1 MLLFAGCDKPD
12 SNFTVSYSSYKAWIS
27 EDAEPWTMT
36 LTNTCLKDS
45 TTGNDTENAGG
56 NAVKTASNS
65 APFLTRNEDGSL
77 TWQIDQAIKEA
88 AYPVTIYWIW
98 PEVLESYIR
107 TPQGYTKKYPLLF
120 PTESA
125 DSAKSTVQ
133 TASGSADA
141 SLSALP
147 KALFT
152 KMCSVNGTAD
162 SGSGSNRYFLWTDQ
176 TTFQSTV
183 TVDRLSLMRS
193 NFNPAVYGTIA
204 SYYNMADQYL
214 GRNVQYAK
222 LTVDAQ

>member
-1 MLLFAGCDKPD
+1 
-12 SNFTVSYSSYKAWIS
+12 
-27 EDAEPWTMT
+27 MT
-36 LTNTCLKDS
+36 LDS
-45 TTGNDTENAGG
+45 GST
-56 NAVKTASNS
+56 
-65 APFLTRNEDGSL
+65 LTRNADGTL
-77 TWQIDQAIKEA
+77 TWAVENAKKDT
-88 AYPVTIYWIW
+88 AYPVQIYWIW

-120 PTESA
+120 PTDLA

-133 TASGSADA
+133 TASGSADT

-147 KALFT
+147 KDLFT
-152 KMCSVNGTAD
+152 KMCSVKGTAD
-162 SGSGSNRYFLWTDQ
+162 SGSGSNRYFLWSDQ

-222 LTVDAQ
+222 LTLDAQ

>member
-1 MLLFAGCDKPD
+1 M
-12 SNFTVSYSSYKAWIS
+12 
-27 EDAEPWTMT
+27 
-36 LTNTCLKDS
+36 
-45 TTGNDTENAGG
+45 
-56 NAVKTASNS
+56 
-65 APFLTRNEDGSL
+65 
-77 TWQIDQAIKEA
+77 
-88 AYPVTIYWIW
+88 TIYWIW

-120 PTESA
+120 PT
-125 DSAKSTVQ
+125 DSAKSTAQ
-133 TASGSADA
+133 TASGSADT

-147 KALFT
+147 KELFT
-152 KMCSVNGTAD
+152 KMCSVKGIAD

-193 NFNPAVYGTIA
+193 NFNSAVYGTIA

-222 LTVDAQ
+222 LTLDAQ

>member
-1 MLLFAGCDKPD
+1 MGSIGSDKKGADDTSTVTVKSLKEADSTAKQLLEGHVLLFAGCDKPD
-12 SNFTVSYSSYKAWIS
+12 SNSTVSYSSYKAWIS

-45 TTGNDTENAGG
+45 TAGKDTENAREQWRK
-56 NAVKTASNS
+56 NCFKR

-120 PTESA
+120 PTDST
-125 DSAKSTVQ
+125 DSAKSTAQ
-133 TASGSADA
+133 TASGSADT

-147 KALFT
+147 KDLFT
-152 KMCSVNGTAD
+152 KMCSVKEKAD

-176 TTFQSTV
+176 TTVLKVPLQRKDF
-183 TVDRLSLMRS
+183 L
-193 NFNPAVYGTIA
+193 
-204 SYYNMADQYL
+204 
-214 GRNVQYAK
+214 
-222 LTVDAQ
+222 

>member
-1 MLLFAGCDKPD
+1 
-12 SNFTVSYSSYKAWIS
+12 
-27 EDAEPWTMT
+27 MT

-45 TTGNDTENAGG
+45 TAGNDTENAGG

-65 APFLTRNEDGSL
+65 APSLMRNKDGSL

-88 AYPVTIYWIW
+88 AYPVAIYWIW

-120 PTESA
+120 PTDSV
-125 DSAKSTVQ
+125 DSAKSTAQ
-133 TASGSADA
+133 TASGSADT

-147 KALFT
+147 KELFT
-152 KMCSVNGTAD
+152 KMC
-162 SGSGSNRYFLWTDQ
+162 SGSNRYFLWTDR
-176 TTFQSTV
+176 TTFKSTV
-183 TVDRLSLMRS
+183 TEERLSLMRS

-204 SYYNMADQYL
+204 AYYNLADQYL

-222 LTVDAQ
+222 LTLDAQ